1 MCGKGPQE
9 LKDRSPGMSPKSQH
23 IKAWERHVGMVKKK
37 DLSISEHSTDSDCKD
52 DIEDD

>member
-1 MCGKGPQE
+1 MYEWFK
-9 LKDRSPGMSPKSQH
+9 
-23 IKAWERHVGMVKKK
+23 KKK